1 MGDLQNVF
9 WGIRWIIFYPR
20 LWRWYGEEELMK
32 YNIRLRRNML
42 KPKDKLAQNIC
53 DMGPIMPIRFSIEV
67 EGSMDK
73 EKN

>member
-1 MGDLQNVF
+1 
-9 WGIRWIIFYPR
+9 
-20 LWRWYGEEELMK
+20 MK